1 MNKTCLGI
9 IVYLAIIGI
18 LIYYGMWI
26 WLIIVILLG
35 GLAAFI
41 MFVGVALESGFRS
54 KFPLDFL
61 AHTQWVNRYFE
72 DRGFELIEHNTS
84 DSNYPQSIY
93 KKDKYKVIVR
103 LNAPIMAHTPF
114 TITVIVSEEQEKE
127 WNFPI
132 EKDEKILEMFDDF
145 FRRTAG
151 IRLIQ
156 LTKQIVHGESEK
168 IYKKVFYLCTS
179 DNHCNAADYC
189 YYW

>member
-61 AHTQWVNRYFE
+61 AHTQWVNRYNRYFE
-72 DRGFELIEHNTS
+72 DKGFELVEHNTS
-84 DSNYPQSIY
+84 VSNYPQSIY
-93 KKDKYKVIVR
+93 KKDKYKVVVR
-103 LNAPIMAHTPF
+103 LNAPIVTNTPF
-114 TITVIVSEEQEKE
+114 TITVIVSEEQQEKE
-127 WNFPI
+127 WKFPV
-132 EKDEKILEMFDDF
+132 EKDEKILEMFDDYF
-145 FRRTAG
+145 S
-151 IRLIQ
+151 
-156 LTKQIVHGESEK
+156 K
-168 IYKKVFYLCTS
+168 
-179 DNHCNAADYC
+179 YC
-189 YYW
+189 I